1 MRSTGSASVKLWA
14 YPILLAGAAL
24 GADAAYERTQY
35 GLLSAGALD
44 EVAHLT
50 TAALGLLV
58 LACFVELPRQ
68 FYIAALIASVAI
80 DLDHIPLYLG
90 LLGDEAGRPFTHSL
104 ATVVIFAGAAVVGRR
119 HRAVL
124 AGAAIG
130 LVLHFARD
138 IVEGPPG
145 VRMLWPVQ
153 QTAWIGSHEWFLAMI
168 IAFTAVRLVLVS
180 AGLPRGRVRLFQAPS
195 QSCSVVHTPVS
206 RVTSGDRFPGPEP
219 DEPDF
224 EDASGMR

>member
-1 MRSTGSASVKLWA
+1 MRARGSGLVTLWA
-14 YPILLAGAAL
+14 YPILLAGVAL
-24 GADAAYERTQY
+24 GADAAYERIQY

-58 LACFVELPRQ
+58 LACFIELPRR

-124 AGAAIG
+124 
-130 LVLHFARD
+130 VARPSGWCF
-138 IVEGPPG
+138 ISRG
-145 VRMLWPVQ
+145 
-153 QTAWIGSHEWFLAMI
+153 TS
-168 IAFTAVRLVLVS
+168 S
-180 AGLPRGRVRLFQAPS
+180 RGRRA
-195 QSCSVVHTPVS
+195 
-206 RVTSGDRFPGPEP
+206 
-219 DEPDF
+219 
-224 EDASGMR
+224 

>member
-138 IVEGPPG
+138 IVEGAAGRENALARSANGLDWQPRVVPGNDHRIHGRPAGAGECRPPARARPPLPSA
-145 VRMLWPVQ
+145 VPVLFGRSYSGQ
-153 QTAWIGSHEWFLAMI
+153 
-168 IAFTAVRLVLVS
+168 
-180 AGLPRGRVRLFQAPS
+180 PRYIR
-195 QSCSVVHTPVS
+195 
-206 RVTSGDRFPGPEP
+206 
-219 DEPDF
+219 
-224 EDASGMR
+224 

>member
-80 DLDHIPLYLG
+80 DLDHIPLWCCPRLTG
-90 LLGDEAGRPFTHSL
+90 HP
-104 ATVVIFAGAAVVGRR
+104 AT
-119 HRAVL
+119 
-124 AGAAIG
+124 
-130 LVLHFARD
+130 
-138 IVEGPPG
+138 
-145 VRMLWPVQ
+145 WPE
-153 QTAWIGSHEWFLAMI
+153 HE
-168 IAFTAVRLVLVS
+168 
-180 AGLPRGRVRLFQAPS
+180 
-195 QSCSVVHTPVS
+195 
-206 RVTSGDRFPGPEP
+206 
-219 DEPDF
+219 
-224 EDASGMR
+224 